1 MKQEIQE
8 RINGYIEYLKKN
20 DSDVE
25 IYVEPKDNVRIMKQ
39 ALDGYC
45 ISIPAI
51 AEYTDNLGDG
61 WLTTTF
67 LWYLF
72 IIAKNVVN
80 FLRRLND
87 RCLHIKKNTK
97 SFVKCSIHFT

>member
-8 RINGYIEYLKKN
+8 RINGHIEYLKKN

-45 ISIPAI
+45 IFRQLPEIQM
-51 AEYTDNLGDG
+51 T
-61 WLTTTF
+61 
-67 LWYLF
+67 
-72 IIAKNVVN
+72 
-80 FLRRLND
+80 
-87 RCLHIKKNTK
+87 
-97 SFVKCSIHFT
+97 

>member
-8 RINGYIEYLKKN
+8 RINGHIEYLKKN

-61 WLTTTF
+61 WLSTLVLANDYISMVF
-67 LWYLF
+67 IYHSEECRKLF
-72 IIAKNVVN
+72 KEVE
-80 FLRRLND
+80 
-87 RCLHIKKNTK
+87 
-97 SFVKCSIHFT
+97 